1 MQAFT
6 GLWLP
11 LITPFRD
18 NRLDIAALEN
28 LTDMAANAGCSGLV
42 LCGTT
47 GEPATLSDREKRELL
62 AAVQSANAGRLSLVM
77 GLSGISTAEVA
88 QEARLWS
95 ETGVDGVLLTPPYY
109 VRPSQEGIRLHFEQV
124 ARGTPLPIVIYNIPY
139 RTGVNIEID
148 TLRRLAENPQF
159 AAIKES
165 GGGNLDQLTGL
176 INQTPLQVLT
186 GEDHLVYINACL
198 GGHGA
203 ISAAAHIRPDLYVRT
218 LALVEQGRLA
228 EARTAFMPLLPLIR
242 ALFAE
247 PNPGPVKAALALQGL
262 ICEELRLPMTPVSA
276 TCRAQLR
283 MLLEEVNAL

>member
-18 NRLDIAALEN
+18 NRLDTGALEK
-28 LTDMAANAGCSGLV
+28 LTDMAANAGCRGLV

-62 AAVQSANAGRLSLVM
+62 AAVQSANAGRLLLVM
-77 GLSGISTAEVA
+77 GLSGIATAEVA
-88 QEARLWS
+88 REVRLWS
-95 ETGVDGVLLTPPYY
+95 ETGVDGFLITPPYY

-139 RTGVNIEID
+139 RTGVNIELD

-165 GGGNLDQLTGL
+165 GGGNLDQITGL
-176 INQTPLQVLT
+176 ISHTPLKVLT

-203 ISAAAHIRPDLYVRT
+203 IAAAAHIRPDLYVRT

-228 EARTAFMPLLPLIR
+228 EARAAFMPLLPLIR

-262 ICEELRLPMTPVSA
+262 IKEELRLPMTPVSA